1 MKNPLWSAV
10 YELFGELDTL
20 VSREERFEDRP
31 TTGAA
36 APAPAPSDAA
46 RRTGGQAGFFR
57 AYVAKDDLVEVRAKL
72 RSRLDMLKASLA
84 ETLTERESF
93 LVLFPLV
100 IYFDELV
107 QNRFV
112 AGGGGGTWPPLQTEL
127 FQIDSGGAAFYETL
141 DDLLRKPDTLPFVY
155 EVFYLCLSSG
165 FKGRH
170 VDNLAQVEEY
180 KSKLKAKIPVPE
192 VPRKPIEARQSTS
205 AFATS
210 PVWIYAVAAGL
221 IVSAYLLLGVIGRYS
236 GA

>member
-10 YELFGELDTL
+10 DELFGELDTL

-31 TTGAA
+31 ATSAAA
-36 APAPAPSDAA
+36 APAEAPAGAKRSS
-46 RRTGGQAGFFR
+46 GQAGFFR

-84 ETLTERESF
+84 ETLTDREGF

-127 FQIDSGGAAFYETL
+127 FQIDSGGAAFYDTL

-155 EVFYLCLSSG
+155 EIFYLCLSSG

-170 VDNLAQVEEY
+170 ADNLAQIEEY

-192 VPRKPIEARQSTS
+192 VPRRALEARQSTS

-210 PVWIYAVAAGL
+210 PAWIYAAAAGA
-221 IVSAYLLLGVIGRYS
+221 IVSVYLLLGVLGRYL